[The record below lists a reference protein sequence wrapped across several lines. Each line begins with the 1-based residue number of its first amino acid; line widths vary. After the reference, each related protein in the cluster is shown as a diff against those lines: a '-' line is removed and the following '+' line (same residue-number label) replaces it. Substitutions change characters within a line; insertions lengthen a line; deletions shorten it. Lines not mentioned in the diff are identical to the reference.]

1 MMRPRKSDDETTHRG
16 YAASVREHGDIIALV
31 GVGLVLVS
39 TRVLSR
45 DGHTPVTVGLI
56 ILGFLALVAPVF
68 ASIAQRID

>member
-1 MMRPRKSDDETTHRG
+1 MMRPRESDEESTRRG
-16 YAASVREHGDIIALV
+16 YAASVREHGDKIALV

-39 TRVLSR
+39 TRVLSQ

-56 ILGFLALVAPVF
+56 VVGFLALVAPVL